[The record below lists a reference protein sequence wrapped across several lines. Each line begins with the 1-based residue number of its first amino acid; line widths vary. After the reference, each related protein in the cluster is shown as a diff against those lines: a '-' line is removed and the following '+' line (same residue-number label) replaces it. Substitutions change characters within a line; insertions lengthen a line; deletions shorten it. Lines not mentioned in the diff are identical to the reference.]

1 MKPGMARMLM
11 TVVAVVGL
19 VYGLLSFGSVNQ
31 YEANLGIGLFVIG
44 GVAAVLRLALIARK

>member
-1 MKPGMARMLM
+1 MARMLM